1 MASPETQPG
10 WLPSKPI
17 SAFFSGWRDMH
28 VRQLMQADVNPNT
41 LTAIGL
47 GINFVAAAAIAL
59 GHPYW
64 GAAVL
69 FLAGMFDVL
78 DGAYARKAG
87 KVTSFGAFFD
97 STVDRFSDIVVFT
110 GILYFYAFGEGKG
123 LEGQR
128 EFYVILTSFAL
139 MGSVLTSY
147 VRARAE
153 NIIPDCHVGY
163 LERAE
168 RTVLLIIVA
177 GSNHIYM
184 GMWLI
189 AVLSHLTV
197 LRRIIHFRTELH
209 RLDAL
214 EAQKESGAEEE
225 PTSTFFKS
233 TLLNWLFFNFPRRTW
248 QWDICCGIVIFLCLF
263 PPFAGPVAG

>member
-1 MASPETQPG
+1 MSEPSTQPA
-10 WLPSKPI
+10 WLPSRPI
-17 SAFFSGWRDMH
+17 SAFFSAWRDMH

-41 LTAIGL
+41 LTAIGF
-47 GINFVAAAAIAL
+47 GINVVAAIAL
-59 GHPYW
+59 ACGYPRS
-64 GAAVL
+64 GAAVI

-78 DGAYARKAG
+78 DGAYARKAH

-97 STVDRFSDIVVFT
+97 STIDRFSDIVIFT
-110 GILYFYAFGEGKG
+110 GIAFHFAFGEGRD

-128 EFYVILTSFAL
+128 HLYFILTSVAL

-163 LERAE
+163 MERAE
-168 RTVLLIIVA
+168 RTVLLIIA
-177 GSNHIYM
+177 GAANHIYM
-184 GMWLI
+184 AMWLI

-209 RLDAL
+209 RIDA
-214 EAQKESGAEEE
+214 EKGAGTAGAP
-225 PTSTFFKS
+225 PTSTSFQNPV
-233 TLLNWLFFNFPRRTW
+233 LNWVFFNFPRRTW
-248 QWDICCGIVIFLCLF
+248 QWDICCGIVILLSLF
-263 PPFAGPVAG
+263 PPFPGPIAG